1 MSKDAALPAPPAAG
15 KKGKLILI
23 VVVLLVV
30 LLGAAGGYIMMARS
44 KHAGADKEEPKKVEK
59 KARVFAP
66 LEPFTVNLRAVTHE
80 QFLQI
85 GLVFEVNGNE
95 VADAIKAATPLIR
108 GKVLLILTSKSG
120 EELATSEGKA
130 RLAAELLGT
139 VRNVVGGPAQAAN
152 AKADGQG
159 EQPVADRGI
168 TDVHFSSFI
177 IQ

>member
-15 KKGKLILI
+15 KKGKIILI
-23 VVVLLVV
+23 AVVLLVL

-44 KHAGADKEEPKKVEK
+44 KHAGAAKEEPKKVEK
-59 KARVFAP
+59 KVRVFAP
-66 LEPFTVNLRAVTHE
+66 LDPFTVNLRAVTHE

-85 GLVFEVNGNE
+85 GLVFEVTGNDI
-95 VADAIKAATPLIR
+95 ADAIKAATPLIR

-120 EELATSEGKA
+120 EELASSEGKA
-130 RLAAELLGT
+130 RLAAELLAT
-139 VRNVVGGPAQAAN
+139 VRNIVGGPAPAAG
-152 AKADGQG
+152 AKGDGQSD
-159 EQPVADRGI
+159 QSASDRGV